1 MTMKKDKIFFLIPG
15 FKEQASDEQ
24 YQWLIKHI
32 QRAEWKV
39 VKVPVEWNRT
49 TLSKNARDFEVFFNT
64 HKGRE
69 NRVLGFS
76 YGAVITLLTENKLQ
90 PDKIYLCSLS
100 SDFKEDII
108 SMPKWIKKYIG
119 KKRLLDVET
128 RSGIAIAKQ
137 LSVPSVIFYGE
148 EEGREYPS
156 LKRRC
161 EETARYAKN
170 SRLVVVENAP
180 HKIDHPQYIE
190 ALKNELNL

>member
-1 MTMKKDKIFFLIPG
+1 MKKDKIFFLIPG

-32 QRAEWKV
+32 QKAGWKV

-49 TLSKNARDFEVFFNT
+49 TLSKNARVFEVFFNT

-76 YGAVITLLTENKLQ
+76 YGAVITLLTANKLQ

-100 SDFKEDII
+100 PDFREDVD
-108 SMPKWIKKYIG
+108 SMPVWLKKYIG

-128 RSGIAIAKQ
+128 RSGIVIAKQ
-137 LSVPSVIFYGE
+137 LSIPSVVFYGE
-148 EEGREYPS
+148 EEGCEYPS
-156 LKRRC
+156 LKKRC
-161 EETARYAKN
+161 EEISLYAKN
-170 SRLVVVENAP
+170 SRLVAVENAP
-180 HKIDHPQYIE
+180 HKIDHPQYIK
-190 ALKNELNL
+190 ALKNELDL